1 MNTAGIVLFLV
12 SALAGSYLQ
21 AVTGFAMGLLMV
33 AVMGAIIW
41 DRHHGF
47 YRDVRFWISLVCL
60 GFLIGFGATHYW

>member
-1 MNTAGIVLFLV
+1 MDYVHAHNPLFRYTTKTGIMLFILT
-12 SALAGSYLQ
+12 LIL
-21 AVTGFAMGLLMV
+21 V

-60 GFLIGFGATHYW
+60 GFLIGFGASHYW